1 MAKKERYIKLGK
13 DKVKEIADIKGV
25 STVTV
30 YAALKFSNGQCTS
43 NAYPCMG
50 FE

>member
-1 MAKKERYIKLGK
+1 MAKKERYIKLDK

-30 YAALKFSNGQCTS
+30 YAAGKYKVT
-43 NAYPCMG
+43 
-50 FE
+50 